1 MPVTTGKPCLKIPM
15 PSADLLGQA
24 NVWLQALAGMIGK
37 NAATAKV

>member
-1 MPVTTGKPCLKIPM
+1 M

-37 NAATAKV
+37 NTVTVNAD